1 VQLGHVHAFAR
12 EYVPAWHIRHCDDA
26 LPGANVPGEQSMQ
39 ELAWACENSPGL
51 QYRHADAIS
60 SENDPA
66 THTLQADASTPE
78 NWPVKHVE
86 HALAPVSE

>member
-1 VQLGHVHAFAR
+1 
-12 EYVPAWHIRHCDDA
+12 
-26 LPGANVPGEQSMQ
+26 
-39 ELAWACENSPGL
+39 L

-78 NWPVKHVE
+78 NWPVEHVE